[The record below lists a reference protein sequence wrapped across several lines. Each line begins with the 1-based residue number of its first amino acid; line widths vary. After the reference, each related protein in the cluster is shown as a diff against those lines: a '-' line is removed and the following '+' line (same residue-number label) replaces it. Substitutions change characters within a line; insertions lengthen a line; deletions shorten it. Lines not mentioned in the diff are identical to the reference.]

1 MTKSKS
7 PSVVTIRLKARGLRW
22 VLLLPALLVMLGA
35 WFVAHWYVGNTIA
48 EYAPSIEEGGIE
60 MARLAVKWAPAD
72 PLTHW
77 RLGSLEEKVFSA
89 ENMAAAVHE
98 YRLAVDLSPND
109 YRYWMELG
117 RALEASGDR
126 ESGEKA
132 LRRAVELAPAY
143 SQPRWRFGNLLL
155 REGKM
160 EEAFGQLGHAAEG
173 DNQLRLQI
181 FDLAMRV
188 FEGNVK
194 EIARIACVSPAAR
207 LQFALYLV
215 SVGQYDEAIGMW
227 NTISPVDRAAQS
239 ALVKELKKTLI
250 DQKHFHAALEVMRRT
265 DPEES
270 LPVPEQFWNGGFESG
285 LSPPGTNSFDWVIN
299 SRPEVQIAIDSH
311 AHSGRGSLRIVFRAP
326 NTLAKVQLS
335 QIVIIEPGAQYRFE
349 CFVRT
354 EDLNSVSTPILVVQD
369 TVDSSTLGQ
378 AKPLPTGSNGWQQ
391 VTFDFKTNPKH
402 DGIIVG
408 FYRAP
413 CGEGQICPIFGTVWY
428 DDFNLKRIGGP
439 GSARGESGSTK
450 R

>member
-1 MTKSKS
+1 M
-7 PSVVTIRLKARGLRW
+7 VTIRLKARGSRW
-22 VLLLPALLVMLGA
+22 LLVLPALLVLLGS
-35 WFVAHWYVGNTIA
+35 WFVVHWYVGNTVA
-48 EYAPSIEEGGIE
+48 EYAPGIEEGGIE
-60 MARLAVKWAPAD
+60 MARMAVKWAPAD

-89 ENMAAAVHE
+89 DNMAAAVHE
-98 YRLAVDLSPND
+98 YQLAVDLSPND

-132 LRRAVELAPAY
+132 LRRAVDLAPAY

-160 EEAFGQLGHAAEG
+160 EEAFDQLGHAAEG
-173 DNQLRLQI
+173 DSQLRLQI

-215 SVGQYDEAIGMW
+215 SVARYDDAIGMW
-227 NTISPVDRAAQS
+227 KTISSADRAAQS
-239 ALVKELKKTLI
+239 ALCKELKKTLI
-250 DQKHFHAALEVMRRT
+250 DQKHFHAALEVMREI

-270 LPVPEQFWNGGFESG
+270 LPWPEQFWNGGFESK
-285 LSPPGTNSFDWVIN
+285 LSPPGANSFDWVIN
-299 SRPEVQIAIDSH
+299 SRPEAQIAIDSH
-311 AHSGRGSLRIVFRAP
+311 AHSGQGSLRIVFRAP
-326 NTLAKVQLS
+326 NHLAKVQLS
-335 QIVIIEPGAQYRFE
+335 QTVIVEPGAQYRFE

-354 EDLNSVSTPILVVQD
+354 DDLTSASTPILIIQDVVD
-369 TVDSSTLGQ
+369 GATIGG
-378 AKPLPTGSNGWQQ
+378 AKPLATGTNDWQL
-391 VTFDFKTNPKH
+391 VTFDFKTNPQH
-402 DGIIVG
+402 DGITIGLV
-408 FYRAP
+408 RAP

-428 DDFNLKRIGGP
+428 DDFNLKRIAGP
-439 GSARGESGSTK
+439 DRGESGSTK